1 MATGNGSTEMRVN
14 WDLVGTLQDSPGSRL
29 DREVEILKCLQHP
42 NIIRLMAA
50 G

>member
-1 MATGNGSTEMRVN
+1 MAIGNGSTEMRVN
-14 WDLVGTLQDSPGSRL
+14 WDLVGTLQDSPRRRL
-29 DREVEILKCLQHP
+29 NREVKILKHLQHP